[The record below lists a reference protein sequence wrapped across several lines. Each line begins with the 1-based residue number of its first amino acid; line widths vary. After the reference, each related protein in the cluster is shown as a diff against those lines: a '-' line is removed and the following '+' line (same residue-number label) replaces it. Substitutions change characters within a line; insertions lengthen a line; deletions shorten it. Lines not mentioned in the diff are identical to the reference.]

1 MTTKMYEGK
10 IKNIGIFVDQR
21 VGWMRCIELDDGNIY
36 FLSKD
41 LENTLD
47 YIKLSDSL
55 KRYYYYDYKYLLKAI
70 KIKEFINNN
79 LYRLNDYL
87 LKLSYSI
94 LNDIGKRGILVLN
107 IDGVNMLISRSLIIS
122 DRRRYQGWLY
132 SYSNPFIQKDFYLY

>member
-10 IKNIGIFVDQR
+10 IKNIGMFIDQR

-55 KRYYYYDYKYLLKAI
+55 KRHYYYDYKYLLKAI
-70 KIKEFINNN
+70 KIKEFINSN
-79 LYRLNDYL
+79 LHRLNDYL

-94 LNDIGKRGILVLN
+94 LNDINNRGILVLN

-122 DRRRYQGWLY
+122 NRHKYQDWLY
-132 SYSNPFIQKDFYLY
+132 SYSNPFIQKDFYL

>member
-10 IKNIGIFVDQR
+10 IKNIGIFIDQR

-55 KRYYYYDYKYLLKAI
+55 KRYYYCDYKYLLKAI

-94 LNDIGKRGILVLN
+94 LNDINNRGVLVLN

-132 SYSNPFIQKDFYLY
+132 SYSNPYIQNEFYLK

>member
-10 IKNIGIFVDQR
+10 IKNIGIFIDQR

-41 LENTLD
+41 LEQNLS
-47 YIKLSDSL
+47 YKVIKDSIR
-55 KRYYYYDYKYLLKAI
+55 KYYYDNYKYILKS
-70 KIKEFINNN
+70 KKVKEFINNN
-79 LYRLNDYL
+79 FYRLNDYL

-94 LNDIGKRGILVLN
+94 LNYIGKRGILVLN

-122 DRRRYQGWLY
+122 DRYKYQGWLY
-132 SYSNPFIQKDFYLY
+132 SYSNPFIQKDFYL

>member
-10 IKNIGIFVDQR
+10 IKNIGIFIDQR
-21 VGWMRCIELDDGNIY
+21 VGWIRCIELDDGNIY

-41 LENTLD
+41 IENTLD

-55 KRYYYYDYKYLLKAI
+55 KRYYYDYKYLLKAI

-94 LNDIGKRGILVLN
+94 LNDINNRGVLVLN

-132 SYSNPFIQKDFYLY
+132 SYSNPYIQNEFYLK